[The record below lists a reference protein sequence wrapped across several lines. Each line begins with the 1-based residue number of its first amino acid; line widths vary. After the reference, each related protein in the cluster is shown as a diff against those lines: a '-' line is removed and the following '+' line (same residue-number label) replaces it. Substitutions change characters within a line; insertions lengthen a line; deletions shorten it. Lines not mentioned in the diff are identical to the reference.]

1 MPAHDKTS
9 KGQVT
14 FALAIVKADVIS
26 DRAKSSKIRAALE
39 TVFPG
44 VSVIL
49 VTEDDALANYRSRRE
64 LSDFANQAS
73 CRVVSSSKISLN

>member
-1 MPAHDKTS
+1 MPVHEKTS
-9 KGQVT
+9 KGQVA
-14 FALAIVKADVIS
+14 FALAIVKADVLS

-44 VSVIL
+44 ISVIL
-49 VTEDDALANYRSRRE
+49 VAEDDALAHYRGRRE
-64 LSDFANQAS
+64 LSDFASQAS

>member
-1 MPAHDKTS
+1 MPVQQKAT
-9 KGQVT
+9 KGQIT

-26 DRAKSSKIRAALE
+26 DRAKSSKIQAALE

-49 VTEDDALANYRSRRE
+49 VAEDDALVNYRSRRE
-64 LSDFANQAS
+64 LSDFANRAS
-73 CRVVSSSKISLN
+73 CRVVSSSKISFN